1 MGVQA
6 LNHYLINGDSTT
18 LSPSDV
24 ASCDVMIVD
33 PPYSEKVHK
42 SAVSVTGS
50 GGELYNTRKREF
62 GFDHLETHG
71 KLFRF
76 VAQAS
81 GLVKRW
87 SVIYSDIES
96 THHFREACQEAGATY
111 IRTVAW
117 IRWSMPQLSGD
128 RPPSGRE
135 DLLIFHGHPSTLD
148 YDSPAPVED
157 LSLYYGKTKGK
168 KAWNGPG
175 NLTHLSHKCLRGDG
189 KHRAEKPLDQCLD
202 LVEWFSDE
210 GETILDPCAG
220 SGTVGLACA
229 ILGRSYVG
237 FELDPQWANF
247 ARQRIEAYKATGA
260 LSDRDKDRLG
270 RYTEERGKR
279 NGSHRN

>member
-1 MGVQA
+1 MA
-6 LNHYLINGDSTT
+6 NSYLINGDSTT

-62 GFDHLETHG
+62 GFDSLETGG
-71 KLFRF
+71 KLFQF
-76 VAQAS
+76 VARSSA
-81 GLVKRW
+81 LVKRW

-96 THHFREACQEAGATY
+96 THHFREACQESGATY
-111 IRTVAW
+111 IRTIAW

-135 DLLIFHGHPSTLD
+135 DLLIFHGGYPGMSEEEG
-148 YDSPAPVED
+148 YPPVSD
-157 LSLYYGKTKGK
+157 LALFYSKQTKGR

-175 NLTHLSHKCLRGDG
+175 NLTHLNHKCLRGDG

-210 GETILDPCAG
+210 GETVLDPCAG

-237 FELDPQWANF
+237 FELDPAWATF
-247 ARQRIEAYKATGA
+247 ARQRIEAFKASGA

-279 NGSHRN
+279 E

>member
-1 MGVQA
+1 
-6 LNHYLINGDSTT
+6 
-18 LSPSDV
+18 
-24 ASCDVMIVD
+24 MIVD

-62 GFDHLETHG
+62 GFSHLDDDLRNWIAT
-71 KLFRF
+71 
-76 VAQAS
+76 AS
-81 GLVKRW
+81 ANVKRW
-87 SVIYSDIES
+87 SLVYSDIES
-96 THHFREACQEAGATY
+96 THLFRDACQNQGATY
-111 IRTVAW
+111 IRTLAW

-135 DLLIFHGHPSTLD
+135 DLLIFHG
-148 YDSPAPVED
+148 APPDPDKGYPDWFASVED
-157 LSLYYGKTKGK
+157 LALFYSKRTPGK

-175 NLTHLSHKCLRGDG
+175 NLTHLEHKCLRGAG

-237 FELDPQWANF
+237 FELDPAWATF
-247 ARQRIEAYKATGA
+247 ASQRIAAYNSGQL
-260 LSDRDKDRLG
+260 LSERDQERLS
-270 RYTEERGKR
+270 RYRAKGK
-279 NGSHRN
+279 